1 MSCVIEGFYVR
12 FFWDWLAFISGAF
25 RWKVFAVFA
34 DDVGETSSLS
44 PHAALLTPCPIAINA
59 ALDTVVNIRRGLM
72 NGRQISSMEPLLFPF
87 FSSPVDGSIKL
98 IRPSVIMRTSSTL
111 SRALLNHPTDISSG
125 TSITTVCRCCMHCS
139 AAFSTH
145 GLILLYGGLG
155 AITFIYSVTK
165 RGWVFPGLSVIRNPL
180 KAQRLAEEINNKRGA
195 VCTKHLPLS

>member
-1 MSCVIEGFYVR
+1 
-12 FFWDWLAFISGAF
+12 
-25 RWKVFAVFA
+25 
-34 DDVGETSSLS
+34 
-44 PHAALLTPCPIAINA
+44 
-59 ALDTVVNIRRGLM
+59 
-72 NGRQISSMEPLLFPF
+72 
-87 FSSPVDGSIKL
+87 
-98 IRPSVIMRTSSTL
+98 
-111 SRALLNHPTDISSG
+111 
-125 TSITTVCRCCMHCS
+125 MHCS